1 MIRAPILNT
10 VLNAAST
17 ARQLLRKPNAFEEA
31 ISRQA
36 ATTEPLRPLCIRD
49 LSSGGLWLLACVRAR
64 NLLLRAYDGQDPAAI
79 EKHIGRLSELLRL
92 GQALAELGV
101 VGSTF
106 SRPRFLQVAERWHL
120 AAVQR
125 GLDEGHI
132 VPGKT
137 RGVPATVML
146 RVRVEASVSELVQR
160 EEKQRQQLDMAM
172 QGGFAGT
179 GFLNLEDSD
188 LTGLSDNMKSIWA
201 SSLGSAAFWQK
212 STYKVPIGRDAM
224 NRISSFCQNPVTR
237 SRMFE
242 AYFTGFGPEVDI
254 AALDLLRT
262 RRALAKGMGFTNW
275 ASYELAAMA
284 LKEPAAAHQLMDRC
298 WHDAQPALQQVLQRM
313 AALTPAS
320 AASSSKPKRRLH
332 GQRLLD
338 IPHADEAFLRA
349 HATHEAD
356 TWKLAE
362 FLPASQCIP
371 RILELVGK
379 SYGVHFHEM
388 DKPSTSTRIFNGW
401 HTSVRIFE
409 VFDGAAMPSISGR
422 DMDNKS
428 LGFVYLDLYARQ
440 GLFSRAACRLAGAF
454 LMCDRHAYINMGM
467 PAASY
472 GQAKLLNP
480 EEVVAMAHE
489 LGHAIHMLCH
499 QGSLQEFDDLP
510 LDVKELPSTLAET
523 IALQPGAMVSYA
535 RHFSSGGPPPDSL
548 IRSCQRDINFFVR
561 YLQNTSVALGLHG
574 DDFDPDSASPQEL
587 RAAAVS
593 LWQRYSPVLA
603 HPAFTPFGEDA
614 GLYMAQGP
622 NQIAYLLCYLRV
634 DSILHTSRR
643 ASQPGTVRAT
653 PTRARDAAWSSADFA
668 SRVRKQLLDR
678 TFSGQRLAALLPI
691 LGSASTEMEIGHPLP
706 PPPMDA
712 AQMFGRLSRAG

>member
-10 VLNAAST
+10 VLNTAST
-17 ARQLLRKPNAFEEA
+17 ARQLLRRRNAFEEA
-31 ISRQA
+31 VSRPA
-36 ATTEPLRPLCIRD
+36 ATTEPCRPLCIRD

-64 NLLLRAYDGQDPAAI
+64 KLLLRAYDGQDPAAI
-79 EKHIGRLSELLRL
+79 EKHGGRLSELLRF

-101 VGSTF
+101 FGSTF
-106 SRPRFLQVAERWHL
+106 SRPRFLQLAERWHL

-125 GLDEGHI
+125 GLNEGHI

-137 RGVPATVML
+137 RGIPATVLL

-160 EEKQRQQLDMAM
+160 EEAQRQQLDIAM
-172 QGGFAGT
+172 QGGFAGN

-224 NRISSFCQNPVTR
+224 NRISSFCQNPATR
-237 SRMFE
+237 SRMFD

-254 AALDLLRT
+254 TALNLLRT
-262 RRALAKGMGFTNW
+262 RRALARGMGFANW

-284 LKEPAAAHQLMDRC
+284 VTEPAAAYQLMDRC
-298 WHDAQPALQQVLQRM
+298 WHDAQPALQQLLQRM
-313 AALTPAS
+313 AALNPTS
-320 AASSSKPKRRLH
+320 ALGSSKSKRKLD
-332 GQRLLD
+332 GQRLSD
-338 IPHADEAFLRA
+338 IAHADEAFLRA
-349 HATHEAD
+349 RATHEAD
-356 TWKLAE
+356 SWKLAE

-371 RILELVGK
+371 RLLELVGK

-388 DKPSTSTRIFNGW
+388 DKPSTTTRMLNGW

-409 VFDGAAMPSISGR
+409 VFDGAPTPGMSGR
-422 DMDNKS
+422 NAMHKRS

-454 LMCDRHAYINMGM
+454 LMCDGHAYINMGM
-467 PAASY
+467 PAAGH

-489 LGHAIHMLCH
+489 LGHAVHMLCH
-499 QGSLQEFDDLP
+499 QGTLQEFDDLP

-523 IALQPGAMVSYA
+523 IALQPGAMASYA
-535 RHFSSGGPPPDSL
+535 RHFSSGGSPPESL

-643 ASQPGTVRAT
+643 ASQPGTVRAST
-653 PTRARDAAWSSADFA
+653 ARARDAPWSSTDFA
-668 SRVRKQLLDR
+668 GRIRKQLLDR
-678 TFSGQRLAALLPI
+678 AFNGQRLATVLPI
-691 LGSASTEMEIGHPLP
+691 LGSAASEIAIGHPLP
-706 PPPMDA
+706 PPPTNA
-712 AQMFGRLSRAG
+712 APMFGRLAPG